1 MKPTQTYSQ
10 ERYSSVA
17 IILHWLIAALLIAEL
32 ALGLWM
38 VDLPKTPSG
47 LRAGWFNLHKSI
59 GITLGVLILL
69 RIGWRLMHTPP
80 TLPNQLSQRDV
91 SLAKYG
97 HLALY
102 LTMFIVPTSGLLGSA
117 FSKYPIQYFGYALP
131 KFADADEQ
139 LKSIFSEVHYY
150 AICVLIALIT
160 IHLLA
165 IIKHSVVDKINL
177 LGRMKI
183 K

>member
-1 MKPTQTYSQ
+1 M
-10 ERYSSVA
+10 
-17 IILHWLIAALLIAEL
+17 
-32 ALGLWM
+32 WM
-38 VDLPKTPSG
+38 IDLPKTPSG

-69 RIGWRLMHTPP
+69 RICWRLTHRPP
-80 TLPNQLSQRDV
+80 RLPNALSKRDI

-102 LTMFIVPTSGLLGSA
+102 VTMFIAPTSGFLGSA

-131 KFADADEQ
+131 KINNANEQ

-165 IIKHSVVDKINL
+165 TIKHAIVDKVNL
-177 LGRMKI
+177 LERMKI